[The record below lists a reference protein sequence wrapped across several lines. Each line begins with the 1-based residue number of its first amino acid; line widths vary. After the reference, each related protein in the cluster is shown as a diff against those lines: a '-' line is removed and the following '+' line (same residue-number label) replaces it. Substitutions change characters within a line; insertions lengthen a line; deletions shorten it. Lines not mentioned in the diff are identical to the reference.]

1 MSCRFTI
8 PYVLTTKLERPVIPL
23 PQFSSPDSA
32 KSHVI
37 PNSKIQRLMSIE
49 DPLIRSGYARLT
61 LFPAATQ
68 KLYPKEFGQAEEM
81 GIV

>member
-1 MSCRFTI
+1 
-8 PYVLTTKLERPVIPL
+8 
-23 PQFSSPDSA
+23 
-32 KSHVI
+32 
-37 PNSKIQRLMSIE
+37 MSIE